1 MEGEGRGV
9 GGGGGV
15 EFQVDGN
22 SQFRPLPPTPLH
34 IRKAKESFPMS
45 RNPDNQS
52 WRLLRARDVE
62 VSSIDFRTDRKNPL
76 VVSFTMTS
84 SMTLVQ

>member
-1 MEGEGRGV
+1 MGV
-9 GGGGGV
+9 GGWV
-15 EFQVDGN
+15 QSQVDGN
-22 SQFRPLPPTPLH
+22 SQFRPLPRTPLH
-34 IRKAKESFPMS
+34 IRKPEESFPMS
-45 RNPDNQS
+45 GDPDNQS

-84 SMTLVQ
+84 SMTIVQ